1 MSTNDNTIFLSP
13 QGTKIKHEDT
23 LASGTAFPGMLLE
36 FAAAGEV
43 AVNSTAEDVAPLFML
58 ADLSVSIAGAIGT
71 EYNTT
76 VNDRVNWRIPQSG
89 ELVKLHMAVST
100 VIALGDQLASAGNG
114 SVKKVA
120 VADVGVIAYALE
132 AVTTTAATDF
142 ILAIVK

>member
-1 MSTNDNTIFLSP
+1 MSDNTIFLSP
-13 QGTKIKHEDT
+13 QGTQIKHEDN

-43 AVNSTAEDVAPLFML
+43 VTNSTAEDVAPLFML

-76 VNDRVNWRIPQSG
+76 VNDRVNWRAPQSG
-89 ELVKLHMAVST
+89 ELVMLHVAVST
-100 VIALGDQLASAGNG
+100 TILEGAQLASAGNG
-114 SVKKVA
+114 SVKTVA

-132 AVTTTAATDF
+132 AVTTTGATDF

>member
-1 MSTNDNTIFLSP
+1 MASNDNAIFLSP
-13 QGTKIKHEDT
+13 QGTKIKHEST
-23 LASGTAFPGMLLE
+23 LASGTAFPGMLL
-36 FAAAGEV
+36 AYSAGEV
-43 AVNSTAEDVAPLFML
+43 LVNPTAEDVAPLFML
-58 ADLSVSIAGAIGT
+58 ADLSVSVAGAIGT

-89 ELVKLHMAVST
+89 ELVKLHMATST
-100 VIALGDQLASAGNG
+100 VIAQGDQLGSAGNG